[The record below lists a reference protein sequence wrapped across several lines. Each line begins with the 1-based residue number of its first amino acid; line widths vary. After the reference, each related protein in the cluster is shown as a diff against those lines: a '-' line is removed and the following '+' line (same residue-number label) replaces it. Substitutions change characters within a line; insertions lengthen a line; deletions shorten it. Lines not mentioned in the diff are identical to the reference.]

1 MIFIGLGANLDGPW
15 GPPAASIA
23 RALAEL
29 PAHGV
34 TVRRR
39 ARLYRTAPVPA
50 SDQPWF
56 VNTVAE
62 VTTDLPPDAL
72 LAVLHAVEEAGG
84 RVRRARWE
92 ARVLDLDL
100 LDHDGRV
107 QAGAGPGQAI
117 LPHPRLAGRAFV
129 LLPLAELAPGWKH
142 PVSGRL
148 IGDLIAALDP
158 AQQAKPVAEGWK

>member
-29 PAHGV
+29 PARGV
-34 TVRRR
+34 TVTRR
-39 ARLYRTAPVPA
+39 ARLYRSAPVPA

-56 VNTVAE
+56 VNTVAA
-62 VTTDLPPDAL
+62 VATDLSPDAL
-72 LAVLHAVEEAGG
+72 LAVLHAVEAAAG
-84 RVRRARWE
+84 RVRRERWE

-107 QAGAGPGQAI
+107 QAGGGPGQAV

-142 PVSGRL
+142 PVTGRS

-158 AQQAKPVAEGWK
+158 AQPAKPVPER

>member
-29 PAHGV
+29 PARGV
-34 TVRRR
+34 TVKRR
-39 ARLYRTAPVPA
+39 ARLYRSAPVPA

-62 VTTDLPPDAL
+62 VATHLSPDGL

-92 ARVLDLDL
+92 ARALDLDL
-100 LDHDGRV
+100 LDHGGRV
-107 QAGAGPGQAI
+107 QAGGGSGEAI
-117 LPHPRLAGRAFV
+117 LPHPWLADRAFV

-142 PVSGRL
+142 PVTGRL
-148 IGDLIAALDP
+148 IADLIAALDP
-158 AQQAKPVAEGWK
+158 ARQAKPVPEG

>member
-15 GPPAASIA
+15 GTPAQSID

-34 TVRRR
+34 TVLRR
-39 ARLYRTAPVPA
+39 ARLYRSAPVPA

-62 VTTDLPPDAL
+62 VASNLAPDAL
-72 LAVLHAVEEAGG
+72 LAALHAVESAGG
-84 RVRRARWE
+84 RVRRERWE

-107 QAGAGPGQAI
+107 NAGSGVGLAE
-117 LPHPRLAGRAFV
+117 LPHPRLAERGFV
-129 LLPLAELAPGWKH
+129 LLPLAELAPDWKH
-142 PVSGRL
+142 PVTGRL
-148 IGDLIAALDP
+148 VGELIAALDP
-158 AQQAKPVAEGWK
+158 AQRAEVVPEG

>member
-15 GPPAASIA
+15 GTPAQSIA

-34 TVRRR
+34 TVLRR
-39 ARLYRTAPVPA
+39 ARLYRSAPVPA

-62 VTTDLPPDAL
+62 VASNLAPDAL
-72 LAVLHAVEEAGG
+72 LASLHAVEAAGG
-84 RVRRARWE
+84 RVRRERWE

-107 QAGAGPGQAI
+107 HAGGGVGLAA
-117 LPHPRLAGRAFV
+117 LPHPRLAERAFV
-129 LLPLAELAPGWKH
+129 LLPLAELAPDWKN
-142 PVSGRL
+142 PVTGRL
-148 IGDLIAALDP
+148 VGELIAALDP
-158 AQQAKPVAEGWK
+158 AQRAEAVPEG

>member
-15 GPPAASIA
+15 GTPAQSIA

-34 TVRRR
+34 TVLRR

-62 VTTDLPPDAL
+62 VATALPPDAL
-72 LAVLHAVEEAGG
+72 LAALHAVEAAGG
-84 RVRRARWE
+84 RLRRERWE

-107 QAGAGPGQAI
+107 QAGGGAGQAV
-117 LPHPRLAGRAFV
+117 LPHPRLAERAFV
-129 LLPLAELAPGWKH
+129 LLPLAELAPDWKH
-142 PVSGRL
+142 PATGRL
-148 IGDLIAALDP
+148 MGELIAALDR
-158 AQQAKPVAEGWK
+158 AWGAEVVPEG